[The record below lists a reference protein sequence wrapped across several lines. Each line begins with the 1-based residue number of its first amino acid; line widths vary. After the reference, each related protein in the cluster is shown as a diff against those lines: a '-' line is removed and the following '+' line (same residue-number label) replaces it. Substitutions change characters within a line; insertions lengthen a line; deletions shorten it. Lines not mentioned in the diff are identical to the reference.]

1 MIPLRH
7 IPPLFVA
14 TALTFGGLWPVFDG
28 PGAIRD
34 FGLPERVAVS
44 SPAQSVMIL
53 SSGRGT
59 AIGLALFAFYFQRK
73 YAAFD
78 TVMASLLYV
87 GLVDGYVC
95 WLEGVPGKALFRFSS
110 GVLIAGW
117 GVLGFTSSYAS

>member
-14 TALTFGGLWPVFDG
+14 TALTFGGLLPFFNSAY
-28 PGAIRD
+28 AIRE
-34 FGLPERVAVS
+34 FGLPDHVAIS

-78 TVMASLLYV
+78 TVLATCFYV

-95 WLEGVPGKALFRFSS
+95 WLEGVPGKALFRFGS

-117 GVLGFTSSYAS
+117 GFLGLTSAFS

>member
-7 IPPLFVA
+7 IPPLFVSA
-14 TALTFGGLWPVFDG
+14 ALTFGGLFPFFDG
-28 PGAIRD
+28 PGAIRE
-34 FGLPERVAVS
+34 FGLPESVATS
-44 SPAQSVMIL
+44 RAATSVMIL

-78 TVMASLLYV
+78 TVMTSLFYV

-95 WLEGVPGKALFRFSS
+95 WLEGVSGRGLFRFAS
-110 GVLIAGW
+110 GVLIGGW
-117 GVLGFTSSYAS
+117 GLLGLTSSSS